1 MRFLCTFISNG
12 NILYVISLISMES
25 EMINFE
31 YHTISMIHT
40 VNVEEP
46 LSNVYS
52 EILIQGNLLHNK
64 WIYLF
69 INMVLQIL
77 ISSMRKL
84 LFLNVCIQW
93 SIKYDHYLLLINQ
106 TNLCSNIY
114 TQIGKYSC
122 VLFAQFDKYCL
133 SHCLRLKENKN
144 SYLLPSPWNRSD
156 ITGKREL

>member
-1 MRFLCTFISNG
+1 MEMFF
-12 NILYVISLISMES
+12 YVISLISMES

-84 LFLNVCIQW
+84 LFLMYAFSEV
-93 SIKYDHYLLLINQ
+93 
-106 TNLCSNIY
+106 
-114 TQIGKYSC
+114 
-122 VLFAQFDKYCL
+122 
-133 SHCLRLKENKN
+133 
-144 SYLLPSPWNRSD
+144 
-156 ITGKREL
+156 